1 MKQQQVSDGNGGFAN
16 VENDAAV
23 IIAHLGYMKK
33 DIGDLGIQMSSLG
46 RKIESVEQN
55 VIKIEIQFTD
65 GKFLKPAKIEKI
77 GTKDA
82 RLVRLAKKHNV
93 KVEDIKI
100 VDRTVIEQESRRNL
114 GMMISLHNKALQ
126 YALTRI
132 AAIEAA
138 LAAKPVLELK

>member
-1 MKQQQVSDGNGGFAN
+1 
-16 VENDAAV
+16 
-23 IIAHLGYMKK
+23 
-33 DIGDLGIQMSSLG
+33 MSSLG

-82 RLVRLAKKHNV
+82 RLVRLAAKHNV

-132 AAIEAA
+132 AAIEEA